1 MWFFIGLTAGMIIGV
16 LLLSILQA
24 AKQGDKMI
32 KKVQMERK
40 KDDDCFNYFM
50 PERRKG
56 ERRNSQ

>member
-24 AKQGDKMI
+24 AKHGDKMI

-40 KDDDCFNYFM
+40 KDDVFNHFL

-56 ERRNSQ
+56 ERRVSQ